1 MTQAPGIERLALPD
15 PARDIFLRTCLI
27 LDEHVT
33 PHTPRAEGWRI
44 GGGTILAARWR
55 HRKSN
60 DIDLLVEP
68 GTETAFFR
76 PASNPELTRLL
87 TDVGATSLDFD
98 RLSEIRFPTTR
109 IEILAAR
116 PTPRLGHKNAI
127 VDGHPATALASSQIL
142 TAKMLNRS
150 LQPPVRDLYDFAIAE
165 RMDPRAL
172 AIAVNSLTPTE
183 IMTRLLRWEVSKHD
197 YAGDARIDIQDVP
210 ERYREIQEK
219 PAEHA
224 IRAIQA
230 TVYHRVRIRAGRKR
244 ATVHTE
250 SHVDL
255 PDRTY
260 DTVEQLET
268 GFEKDGINVLSSA
281 SGFNPDSVR
290 ARTIEAMRGD
300 RTVTVLELHPE
311 RRTRVQPPQP

>member
-33 PHTPRAEGWRI
+33 PHTPRAEGWKI

-68 GTETAFFR
+68 GTETAFFQ

-87 TDVGATSLDFD
+87 TDAGATSLNFD

-172 AIAVNSLTPTE
+172 AIGVNSLTPIE

-197 YAGDARIDIQDVP
+197 YAGDARIDIQNVPDVDGRPTPMRDWELLRLLNEVPTKGAATASERSMTTVECVAVVDRLGSAFESGLSDHAPSLHRPVCWPEMLFLPAGSGSSDARGIP
-210 ERYREIQEK
+210 ER
-219 PAEHA
+219 A
-224 IRAIQA
+224 A
-230 TVYHRVRIRAGRKR
+230 T
-244 ATVHTE
+244 
-250 SHVDL
+250 S
-255 PDRTY
+255 
-260 DTVEQLET
+260 T
-268 GFEKDGINVLSSA
+268 G
-281 SGFNPDSVR
+281 
-290 ARTIEAMRGD
+290 
-300 RTVTVLELHPE
+300 
-311 RRTRVQPPQP
+311 